1 MVITVPFGLYPNLMI
16 YGQDTQRECVQEL
29 SGFVKCFPQLF
40 IPPHIDSSSESW
52 IFVLWLGYDPILC
65 VLFYHSNCF
74 SLSHWELIRLATV
87 PFWCV
92 PNTVIFFRSYS
103 LSNSTKIWGVQVWLD
118 LETRWYNQS
127 SLSSEFQLHFS
138 LYAGSFVDSACVGK
152 TAAFLWWQVVVVIT
166 QAKIKAGRAAH
177 GSTVL

>member
-1 MVITVPFGLYPNLMI
+1 MDKTHKENVYKSCLDLFCVGELNVFHSYLFHHVLTAAANLGYLFYGWVMI
-16 YGQDTQRECVQEL
+16 QYYVSHSTTQIVSVWATE
-29 SGFVKCFPQLF
+29 
-40 IPPHIDSSSESW
+40 SSSSW
-52 IFVLWLGYDPILC
+52 PQYLFGVFLILW
-65 VLFYHSNCF
+65 F
-74 SLSHWELIRLATV
+74 
-87 PFWCV
+87 
-92 PNTVIFFRSYS
+92 FFRSYS
-103 LSNSTKIWGVQVWLD
+103 LSNSTRIWGVQVWLD

-152 TAAFLWWQVVVVIT
+152 TVAFLWWQVVVIIT